1 MEPPISVTILKLL
14 LRFQMTKQAFF
25 SLLCLLLC
33 TFTRR
38 HLFIKALHR
47 TSFRIFDNSLLRDVF
62 PENYKNITILLYL
75 SSCAVETV
83 SVTTRVME
91 IQLCTTKIY
100 SKISN
105 AMEK

>member
-1 MEPPISVTILKLL
+1 
-14 LRFQMTKQAFF
+14 MTEQAFF

-33 TFTRR
+33 IFIRR
-38 HLFIKALHR
+38 HFFIEASHR

-62 PENYKNITILLYL
+62 PENYQKITTLLYL

-83 SVTTRVME
+83 TVTTRVME
-91 IQLCTTKIY
+91 LQLRTTKIY
-100 SKISN
+100 SKISK